1 MTATLR
7 DAYEALLGIAMRQ
20 RAALE
25 AEDFDA
31 FEQAGLEREIA
42 FEAVQRQAS
51 AALDGTEKAEVAAL
65 IRRVLEA
72 DDALEALMEQKRA
85 AATSELST
93 LQNGLSALQSYLPVG
108 NGSAY
113 FIDQSS

>member
-31 FEQAGLEREIA
+31 FEQAGVEREAA
-42 FEAVQRQAS
+42 FEAVKRQEL
-51 AALDGTEKAEVAAL
+51 ALDATQRAEVASL
-65 IRRVLEA
+65 IRRVLDA
-72 DDALEALMEQKRA
+72 DDALEALIEQKSA
-85 AATSELST
+85 AATSELAT

-108 NGSAY
+108 GGSAY